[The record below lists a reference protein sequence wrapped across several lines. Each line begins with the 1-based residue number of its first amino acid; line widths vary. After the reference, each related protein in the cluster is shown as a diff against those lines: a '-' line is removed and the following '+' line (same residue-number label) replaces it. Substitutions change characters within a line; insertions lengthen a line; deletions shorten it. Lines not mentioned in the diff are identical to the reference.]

1 MWDPAVNAP
10 TSTSGE
16 FIGDYQ
22 GLVAD
27 DDVAIPFWNDTQLN
41 NLAAS
46 DSQHSP
52 YQEVFAARVPNG
64 NEPAEPGQPTRCVAA
79 KLKIGPS
86 SIGKLSLRATRDAVG
101 RSLGPPVRTAR
112 GVLRYCV
119 KGGGS
124 VLVAFTSAG
133 RVGFAATTAARHTRQ
148 GIGRG
153 SSLTSLRRTYRRHL
167 RSVVSGV
174 YHVTGVKG
182 AQHVVFGVRKGRVTF
197 VAVAAGALVKSG
209 KSLRTQLRRA
219 ALIRAR

>member
-10 TSTSGE
+10 TSVSGK

-41 NLAAS
+41 NLPTS
-46 DSQHSP
+46 DKEHSP

-64 NEPAEPGQPTRCVAA
+64 SEPEDDERTRCVA
-79 KLKIGPS
+79 KQLKVGPQ
-86 SIGKLSLRATRDAVG
+86 SIGKLALRTTRVKLG
-101 RSLGPPVRTAR
+101 QRLGPPARTAR

-124 VLVAFTSAG
+124 VLAAFTKAG
-133 RVGFAATTAARHTRQ
+133 RVGFAATTAAGHKRQ

-153 SSLTSLRRTYRRHL
+153 SSLTALRRKYGKRLRTVAPSVYR
-167 RSVVSGV
+167 VA
-174 YHVTGVKG
+174 GVK
-182 AQHVVFGVRKGRVTF
+182 AARHVVFGVRKGRVTF
-197 VAVAAGALVKSG
+197 VAVADTKLVS
-209 KSLRTQLRRA
+209 SPRTLRTQLRRA